1 MSESVETWCRRAIA
15 LSKEIHAVRHALD
28 KFEDSYAPM
37 RDAHPQGHNKERIDA
52 AFTKLMDA
60 RALICNPPMNGAS
73 EYINANM
80 AGGGRR
86 RSTRRRRHMK

>member
-15 LSKEIHAVRHALD
+15 LSKEVHKIRHALD

-37 RDAHPQGHNKERIDA
+37 RDEHYHGHSKERIDA
-52 AFTKLMDA
+52 AFAKLMDA

-73 EYINANM
+73 EYISSNM
-80 AGGGRR
+80 SGGR
-86 RSTRRRRHMK
+86 RSTRRRSKK

>member
-15 LSKEIHAVRHALD
+15 LSKEIHSILHALD

-37 RDAHPQGHNKERIDA
+37 RDEHHQGHNKERIDA
-52 AFTKLMDA
+52 AFAKLMDA
-60 RALICNPPMNGAS
+60 RALLCVPPMNGSS

-80 AGGGRR
+80 SGGR
-86 RSTRRRRHMK
+86 RSTRRRRRYMK